1 MPLIVDQINDMISA
15 GVPTEKI
22 NQFKEN
28 KILEMKQA
36 DVPAEKINE
45 AFGGV
50 KYDRKDIKKYWDSIA
65 KETKKEID
73 LPIISDDEIS
83 NDNAANRIEKFM
95 FGTDERYQFKPYVE
109 KALGSSGLNKIIKYH
124 SGGGWGYEVDVPE
137 PEGTGFLEKLTEGA
151 VGLLAELPTFLPGAV
166 VGGLSSGPGGAMFG
180 GGFSAGA
187 IQGIYTEALKKGQVK
202 NFAEW
207 WDIFMEEGLSQGAKT
222 GTQLYAAY
230 KIPGLPFL
238 KPFTNNIVGSTI
250 TQSTAYTAAGVA
262 MGDELPTLEDFAI
275 TNLLFAPFNIKAS
288 KKKIDNIVAK
298 TGKKP
303 IDIIDD
309 AIIDRTIIEDINSKN
324 IGIPKAFRDITPE
337 KAKIDKTSKDQIDKI
352 DKPLDEVRRKL
363 DESIAPEKKIKT
375 FDTKNFIDDIFYNL
389 LDQNHV
395 FKRAEIKAKKLGIE
409 YATKIGPY
417 ESFQLLNG
425 IRGPIEAF
433 IEKGALDFKT
443 NNIVGPSL
451 RGIFTKY
458 KINTEAIYKDL
469 KRYAVSKRAI
479 EKSSQKFETGVPIK
493 EAKIFVKENSQL
505 EKPFKDIVKVSELS
519 LKYLH
524 DSGVLP
530 KEVYEAALKANKDYV
545 PFFRDFL
552 EESGKGNFATNVR
565 NPIKFFG
572 GSFKKI
578 LDPFES
584 IYNNIYT
591 FVTIAKRNEANVSFI
606 NMIEKGQKI
615 DKNFFPEVQLSEK
628 RTKETKIT
636 SKELESIV
644 DNPANL
650 KPSVANGFSV
660 FRKESGILKDSEIVI
675 YRNGKR
681 EVWEVG
687 ETFARPTKVYDKGSF
702 RIVADFLSLPSRM
715 LRLGATGSAE
725 FMYNNVPRDAVGGA
739 IQSKGWY
746 PPFTQT
752 LVGLAMIIKPT
763 RKAFGL
769 KSVYDQYIK
778 SQALQNSIITMDRT
792 YFNKT
797 VKSYLTKTNPIHLIN
812 NLPEYFR
819 VYIEFSEKINRMGV
833 YKLALKRNLK
843 EGLDPTQALNKAAV
857 ETRDNPI
864 DYKRMGH
871 SIHGLNQLS
880 AFFNARIQGLGQS
893 IKAFK
898 ERPAKSLAKSFMYI
912 TAPSVALWFANHND
926 PDYQSLPQWRKDL
939 FWNIRVNGTYYP
951 IAKPFELGLIFGT
964 GAERFLDYFY
974 DKDPRALE
982 KFGDATLVQ
991 LFKGII
997 PIPDVVKPWFEAA
1010 NNRNFFFDRAIIPAG
1025 LEGIP
1030 SEYQFTDFT
1039 SETTKLIAGLIRK
1052 INGDDFSKFS
1062 SPLIIENAWRGLTGG
1077 LGGYLL
1083 AISDSLLDAAGIINR
1098 ENNRKKMLSEYPVIK
1113 AIFIKNPDRNAEPI
1127 TDFRKLFKPV
1137 QARIKAAKILEKKGE
1152 IEKAKKEREKLPKE
1166 WVVLEVAYRAMQIQ
1180 EDVIRNLN
1188 ENPKSSPEEKLHLT
1202 NIVLK
1207 DMINGAKLAVNKY
1220 YDKKVYVIKLDNE

>member
-1 MPLIVDQINDMISA
+1 
-15 GVPTEKI
+15 
-22 NQFKEN
+22 
-28 KILEMKQA
+28 
-36 DVPAEKINE
+36 
-45 AFGGV
+45 
-50 KYDRKDIKKYWDSIA
+50 
-65 KETKKEID
+65 
-73 LPIISDDEIS
+73 
-83 NDNAANRIEKFM
+83 
-95 FGTDERYQFKPYVE
+95 
-109 KALGSSGLNKIIKYH
+109 
-124 SGGGWGYEVDVPE
+124 
-137 PEGTGFLEKLTEGA
+137 
-151 VGLLAELPTFLPGAV
+151 
-166 VGGLSSGPGGAMFG
+166 
-180 GGFSAGA
+180 
-187 IQGIYTEALKKGQVK
+187 
-202 NFAEW
+202 
-207 WDIFMEEGLSQGAKT
+207 
-222 GTQLYAAY
+222 
-230 KIPGLPFL
+230 
-238 KPFTNNIVGSTI
+238 
-250 TQSTAYTAAGVA
+250 
-262 MGDELPTLEDFAI
+262 
-275 TNLLFAPFNIKAS
+275 
-288 KKKIDNIVAK
+288 
-298 TGKKP
+298 
-303 IDIIDD
+303 
-309 AIIDRTIIEDINSKN
+309 
-324 IGIPKAFRDITPE
+324 
-337 KAKIDKTSKDQIDKI
+337 
-352 DKPLDEVRRKL
+352 
-363 DESIAPEKKIKT
+363 
-375 FDTKNFIDDIFYNL
+375 
-389 LDQNHV
+389 
-395 FKRAEIKAKKLGIE
+395 
-409 YATKIGPY
+409 
-417 ESFQLLNG
+417 
-425 IRGPIEAF
+425 
-433 IEKGALDFKT
+433 
-443 NNIVGPSL
+443 
-451 RGIFTKY
+451 
-458 KINTEAIYKDL
+458 
-469 KRYAVSKRAI
+469 
-479 EKSSQKFETGVPIK
+479 
-493 EAKIFVKENSQL
+493 
-505 EKPFKDIVKVSELS
+505 
-519 LKYLH
+519 
-524 DSGVLP
+524 
-530 KEVYEAALKANKDYV
+530 
-545 PFFRDFL
+545 
-552 EESGKGNFATNVR
+552 
-565 NPIKFFG
+565 
-572 GSFKKI
+572 
-578 LDPFES
+578 
-584 IYNNIYT
+584 
-591 FVTIAKRNEANVSFI
+591 
-606 NMIEKGQKI
+606 
-615 DKNFFPEVQLSEK
+615 
-628 RTKETKIT
+628 
-636 SKELESIV
+636 
-644 DNPANL
+644 
-650 KPSVANGFSV
+650 
-660 FRKESGILKDSEIVI
+660 
-675 YRNGKR
+675 
-681 EVWEVG
+681 
-687 ETFARPTKVYDKGSF
+687 
-702 RIVADFLSLPSRM
+702 
-715 LRLGATGSAE
+715 
-725 FMYNNVPRDAVGGA
+725 
-739 IQSKGWY
+739 
-746 PPFTQT
+746 
-752 LVGLAMIIKPT
+752 
-763 RKAFGL
+763 
-769 KSVYDQYIK
+769 
-778 SQALQNSIITMDRT
+778 MDRT

-797 VKSYLTKTNPIHLIN
+797 VKSYLTKTNPINLIK

-833 YKLALKRNLK
+833 YQLALKRNLK

-1166 WVVLEVAYRAMQIQ
+1166 WVILEVAYRAMQIQ